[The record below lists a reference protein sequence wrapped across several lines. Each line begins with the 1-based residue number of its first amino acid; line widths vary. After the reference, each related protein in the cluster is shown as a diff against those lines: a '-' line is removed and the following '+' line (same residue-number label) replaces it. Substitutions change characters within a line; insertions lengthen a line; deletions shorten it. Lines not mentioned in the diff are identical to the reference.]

1 MSNPKVTTKQISLYA
16 TTTLTGTAN
25 GSAVDVRGMEDM
37 SFILEALDL
46 ATGGSFT
53 NETLDAKIQGRNS
66 SSDAWVDIPGL
77 TFTQITANTGGQILP
92 AAGAVAQS
100 MVLPSWVRVSATSAG
115 TADIVTANV
124 LLRFNRPGGGRGKR
138 VSNGPLS

>member
-1 MSNPKVTTKQISLYA
+1 MGNPRATTKQITLYES
-16 TTTLTGTAN
+16 TTLTGAVN
-25 GSAVDVRGMEDM
+25 GAAVDIRGMEDL

-46 ATGGSFT
+46 ATGGSYT
-53 NETLDAKIQGRNS
+53 DETLDVHIEGRNS
-66 SSDAWVDIPGL
+66 SDDAWVDIPGL

-100 MVLPSWVRVSATSAG
+100 MVLPNWIRVVAVSAG
-115 TADIVTANV
+115 TADIVTFNV
-124 LLRFNRPGGGRGKR
+124 LARFNRPRGGKR